1 VTGGLDA
8 DLTALAAAVE
18 APPETT
24 GHRVLI
30 LLAPARPAE
39 ILVDHGHRFLDWAL
53 SHFHERIESVDLAHA
68 HRVRLGPDRH
78 ALVLSGLV
86 DTALGL
92 LAAQRIQRAFSD
104 PLMRAGSTLRLE
116 VLAGIT
122 EIDDEL
128 DPEELARRCEVALM
142 RAASAPEHAAFFDP
156 RGLAGTGI
164 TRLREQIR
172 TGLERTEFQLFY
184 QPKVRGTDM
193 QPVST
198 EGLVRWHRGGV
209 LLMPGEFI
217 PLVENSAL
225 VMPFTQHCVN
235 MAIRQC
241 ADWCERGL
249 RLGVSVNVPP
259 GAVVGKQ
266 MVDMVEDALNIWSA
280 PPELVTLEITE
291 TAIMSEPRRCIDS
304 LRALRALGVRISL
317 DDFGTGYSSLAYFR
331 QLPADELKIDQ
342 AFTSGLGE
350 DARARLLVDGITRLA
365 HAFGLTVVAEGVET
379 EEVRQLLLEAEVDS
393 MQGWLFAPALRPG
406 DLEIWARHFRN
417 PQTPKLVPTGRRDG
431 DPRA

>member
-1 VTGGLDA
+1 MSRIDA
-8 DLTALAAAVE
+8 DLAALADLIE
-18 APPETT
+18 APIEAS
-24 GHRVLI
+24 GRRVLI
-30 LLAPARPAE
+30 LLAPARPGE
-39 ILVDHGHRFLDWAL
+39 ILVDHGHRFMAWAL
-53 SHFHERIESVDLAHA
+53 ERFHERLDALELMHGSSIA
-68 HRVRLGPDRH
+68 LGPDRH
-78 ALVLSGLV
+78 AIVLSGLV

-92 LAAQRIQRAFSD
+92 LAAQKAQRAFLS
-104 PLMRAGSTLRLE
+104 PLNQAGTTLRLD

-122 EIDDEL
+122 EIDDGL
-128 DPEELARRCEVALM
+128 DTEELARRCEVALM
-142 RAASAPEHAAFFDP
+142 RAADQPEHAAFFDP
-156 RGLAGTGI
+156 RGLAGTGV

-172 TGLERTEFQLFY
+172 SGLERAEFQLYY
-184 QPKVRGTDM
+184 QPKVRGSDM
-193 QPVST
+193 QPLST

-241 ADWCERGL
+241 ADWCARGL

-259 GAVVGKQ
+259 SAVVGKL
-266 MVDMVEDALNIWSA
+266 MTDMVEDALNIWSP
-280 PPELVTLEITE
+280 PPELITLEVTE
-291 TAIMSEPRRCIDS
+291 TAIMSEPKRCIDS

-331 QLPADELKIDQ
+331 ELPADELKIDQ
-342 AFTSGLGE
+342 AFTAGLAE
-350 DARARLLVDGITRLA
+350 DPRARLMVDGITRLA
-365 HAFGLTVVAEGVET
+365 HAFGLSVVAEGVET

-417 PQTPKLVPTGRRDG
+417 PETPRLVPASSGRRD
-431 DPRA
+431 DPIP